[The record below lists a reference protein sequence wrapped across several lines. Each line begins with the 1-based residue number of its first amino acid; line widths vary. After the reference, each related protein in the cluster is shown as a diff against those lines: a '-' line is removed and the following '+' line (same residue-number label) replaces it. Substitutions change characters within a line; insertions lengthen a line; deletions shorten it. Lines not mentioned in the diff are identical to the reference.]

1 MTMLRQQ
8 EKELKRT
15 EGKLTRQLNRLNR
28 QRADSAYLSLPT
40 IALSE
45 VRQSLVAKN
54 RTKHDGYG
62 TRTRDIC
69 SYWAFTIQR
78 PVV

>member
-28 QRADSAYLSLPT
+28 QRTDSAYLSLPT
-40 IALSE
+40 IALSD
-45 VRQSLVAKN
+45 VRQSPRLLLKIELN
-54 RTKHDGYG
+54 TMG
-62 TRTRDIC
+62 TVHEHVI
-69 SYWAFTIQR
+69 SVFTGLLQR